1 MQPLEP
7 NDGQTRPPAWRR
19 YLRFWR
25 SAPRADV
32 AEELQFHLDSAAAEY
47 VAAGM
52 SREAAQA
59 EATRR
64 FGDVSAITRTLYTL
78 SEERERAMQL
88 RDWVDTVRQDVRVAF
103 RRLRQSPGFTAVVI
117 FTLALGIGANSA
129 IFSVVHAVLLEPL
142 PYRNAER
149 LLNLREG
156 NGPDVPGGM
165 FVTFGNYG
173 AWTQE
178 ARSFE
183 AFAGYFT
190 GASSLALTGVGEPQQ
205 IRVTRAT
212 ASYWKAMYIPPVV
225 GRYFDP
231 ADDKVGTPKVVVLSH
246 ALWQSAF
253 GGDSGIVGKSIT
265 LGADA
270 YVVRGVASPRY
281 ALTPQAAAAWVP
293 LVITPEMLSD
303 HSDHE
308 LNVVGL
314 VRAGVPIH
322 SALAEL
328 TRVQQDLHRRYPNAS
343 FDGTIVAT
351 SLLDALVGPASRLL
365 KILFGAVAVVLLI
378 ACVNIANL
386 LLARAAARRKEIAVR
401 GALGAGRGRIVAQ
414 LLVESLLLAGA
425 GAGVGLGVAAL
436 GTRFLV
442 HNGPQSLPRLRD
454 ASVDGTVLLFTI
466 GVGLVSGV
474 AFGLLPALRASRLN
488 LQSTLRE
495 SGRTDAAAARQ
506 PLRAALVV
514 MQVSLA
520 LVLLVGAGLLVRSAM
535 LLQRVPPGFD
545 PSNVFVG
552 GLALPN
558 ARYSTDTA
566 AAARFDEILR
576 AVSAVPGVKSAAVVN
591 RIAIGAGG
599 ADCSAR
605 AEGTAGNSIGA
616 DMRTASSAYFMTL
629 GIPMVFGRSFTAADR
644 AGGPPVVVINRRL
657 ARALFGV
664 ENAVGKR
671 ILSCGPTEP
680 AEVVGVTGDI
690 HANGLASGVRDQVYY
705 ASTQVVQRGMTLVV
719 RGAVPV
725 TTLAPSIR
733 QAVNALDPLLP
744 IGSPRT
750 MEEIIRQT
758 LATPRFQ
765 SGLLAVLS
773 AAGLL
778 LAVIGIY
785 GVIAILV
792 VQRTQEFAVRMALGA
807 HRSQVLVLVMREG
820 MALALLGIAAG
831 VVASIFATRLMEE
844 MLFGVESRDP
854 LTFAAAALL
863 LAATALASNLVPAW
877 RATRVDPLVAMR
889 A

>member
-1 MQPLEP
+1 MPALQP
-7 NDGQTRPPAWRR
+7 NDGDCRPPAWRR

-25 SAPRADV
+25 SDLKADV
-32 AEELQFHLDSAAAEY
+32 AEEIRFHLDSATTEY
-47 VAAGM
+47 EAAGM
-52 SREAAQA
+52 SREAARA

-64 FGDVSAITRTLYTL
+64 FGDVRTISDTLNTL
-78 SEERERAMQL
+78 SEARERAMQI
-88 RDWVDTVRQDVRVAF
+88 RDWVDAVRQDVRVAV

-156 NGPDVPGGM
+156 TGPDVPGGR

-173 AWTQE
+173 AWVQE

-190 GASSLALTGVGEPQQ
+190 GASTLALTGAGEPQQ
-205 IRVTRAT
+205 IRVTRTT
-212 ASYWKAMYIPPVV
+212 AAYWKAMYIPPVV

-231 ADDKVGTPKVVVLSH
+231 ADDRVGAPKVVVLSH

-265 LGADA
+265 LGADS
-270 YVVRGVASPRY
+270 YVVRGVASPEY
-281 ALTPQAAAAWVP
+281 ALTPQAAAAWIP
-293 LVITPEMLSD
+293 LVITPEMLAD

-314 VRAGVPIH
+314 VRPGVPIQ

-343 FDGTIVAT
+343 IDGTIVAT
-351 SLLDALVGPASRLL
+351 SLIDALVGPTAKLL
-365 KILFGAVAVVLLI
+365 EILFGAVAVVLLI

-386 LLARAAARRKEIAVR
+386 LLARSAARRKEIAVR
-401 GALGAGRGRIVAQ
+401 GALGAGRGRIVLQ

-425 GAGVGLGVAAL
+425 GAAAGLAVAAL

-442 HNGPQSLPRLRD
+442 HNGPQGLPRLGD
-454 ASVDGTVLLFTI
+454 ASVDGPVLLFTV
-466 GVGLVSGV
+466 GLGLVSGI

-506 PLRAALVV
+506 PLRATLVV

-520 LVLLVGAGLLVRSAM
+520 LVLLVGAGLLVRSAV

-545 PSNVFVG
+545 PTNLFVG

-566 AAARFDEILR
+566 VVARFDEILR
-576 AVSAVPGVKSAAVVN
+576 WVSAVPGVKSAALVS
-591 RIAIGAGG
+591 RIPIGAGG
-599 ADCSAR
+599 ADCSVR
-605 AEGTAGNSIGA
+605 AEGTSSGSLGA
-616 DMRTASSAYFMTL
+616 DMRVASPAYFMTL
-629 GIPMVFGRSFTAADR
+629 GIPMVFGRSFSAADR
-644 AGGPPVVVINRRL
+644 TGGPAVVVINRRL

-664 ENAVGKR
+664 ENAVGRR
-671 ILSCGPTEP
+671 IVSCGPIEP

-690 HANGLASGVRDQVYY
+690 HADGLAEGVRDQVYY

-725 TTLAPSIR
+725 TSLTASIR
-733 QAVNALDPLLP
+733 QAVYALDPLLP
-744 IGSPRT
+744 VGSPRT

-807 HRSQVLVLVMREG
+807 HRGQVLGLVMREG
-820 MALALLGIAAG
+820 MALALVGIAAG
-831 VVASIFATRLMEE
+831 VVASFFATRLMDG

-889 A
+889 S